1 VRFRH
6 ISFSRKPTI
15 TPVYRDRDRDR
26 DIDRDIDRGKDM
38 CCLYREATA
47 HLLEQEAD
55 NDPGGR
61 LAEELVSVHPPARLE
76 RVVARGSHHLH
87 IQ

>member
-1 VRFRH
+1 
-6 ISFSRKPTI
+6 
-15 TPVYRDRDRDR
+15 
-26 DIDRDIDRGKDM
+26 M

-76 RVVARGSHHLH
+76 RVVAGGSHHLH